1 MMTQR
6 ENELVAKS
14 GLSLIPPPGPTW
26 WKRTVTPINR
36 PLICTLTYERP
47 SLTNVIKLLT
57 VETHTGI
64 VFVIMH
70 P

>member
-1 MMTQR
+1 MVEEASDSR
-6 ENELVAKS
+6 K
-14 GLSLIPPPGPTW
+14 LSPNL
-26 WKRTVTPINR
+26 RTM
-36 PLICTLTYERP
+36 YERP

-64 VFVIMH
+64 VFVITH

>member
-1 MMTQR
+1 MVEEDSDSR
-6 ENELVAKS
+6 K
-14 GLSLIPPPGPTW
+14 LSPNLHT
-26 WKRTVTPINR
+26 
-36 PLICTLTYERP
+36 TYERP